1 MLERGKGSGWEAAK
15 TADLRHRAK
24 LYPRTVTNIL
34 LAIIA
39 GVLLVGRDAMVGSLW
54 WIGGLLLVIGL

>member
-1 MLERGKGSGWEAAK
+1 
-15 TADLRHRAK
+15 

-39 GVLLVGRDAMVGSLW
+39 GVLLVGREAMVGSLW